1 RQWRWR
7 RQRALGDLL
16 ERHETAAE
24 LARPEWVPAR
34 KEDAACCL
42 AHRDEYGRFPIG
54 YCGPL
59 CSRRPPGIRA
69 GVR

>member
-1 RQWRWR
+1 MTVMRQWRWR

-42 AHRDEYGRFPIG
+42 A
-54 YCGPL
+54 
-59 CSRRPPGIRA
+59 
-69 GVR
+69 